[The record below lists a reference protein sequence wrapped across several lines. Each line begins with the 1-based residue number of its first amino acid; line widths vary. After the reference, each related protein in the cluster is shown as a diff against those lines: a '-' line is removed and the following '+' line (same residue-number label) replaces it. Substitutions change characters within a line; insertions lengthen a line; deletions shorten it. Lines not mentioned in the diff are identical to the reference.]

1 MRRHAVL
8 VAVMAALGSLSACHT
23 DPFGLEPEVDV
34 TLPEDESDQ
43 SSPDPDAAR
52 GVVSNLPG
60 DLFPSKRGT

>member
-34 TLPEDESDQ
+34 TLPEDEPNQ
-43 SSPDPDAAR
+43 SAPDPTADAAL
-52 GVVSNLPG
+52 GVVSRLP
-60 DLFPSKRGT
+60 RY